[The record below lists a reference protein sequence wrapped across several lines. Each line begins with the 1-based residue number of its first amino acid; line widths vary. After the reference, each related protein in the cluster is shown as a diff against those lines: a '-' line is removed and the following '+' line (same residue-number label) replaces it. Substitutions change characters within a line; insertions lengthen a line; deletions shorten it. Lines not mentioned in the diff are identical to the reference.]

1 MSVILFNLRQEE
13 EERGEERREE
23 GMRNNPTTAL
33 SAVYCIYVLCGIQR
47 QLTQYHVSKPSNRS
61 VLTSPYLSSVSFS
74 FVVHRPVLS
83 PTGNLQQNQ
92 RQSSVVVKLDLR
104 VAGRLNEIQLGC
116 FAKDAPALRQCSV
129 NPEDW

>member
-1 MSVILFNLRQEE
+1 
-13 EERGEERREE
+13 
-23 GMRNNPTTAL
+23 MRNNPTTAL

-47 QLTQYHVSKPSNRS
+47 QLTQYHASKPSNRS
-61 VLTSPYLSSVSFS
+61 VLTSPYLSSVSSS

-104 VAGRLNEIQLGC
+104 VAGRLNEIQLGY
-116 FAKDAPALRQCSV
+116 FAKDATALRQCSV
-129 NPEDW
+129 NPKDW